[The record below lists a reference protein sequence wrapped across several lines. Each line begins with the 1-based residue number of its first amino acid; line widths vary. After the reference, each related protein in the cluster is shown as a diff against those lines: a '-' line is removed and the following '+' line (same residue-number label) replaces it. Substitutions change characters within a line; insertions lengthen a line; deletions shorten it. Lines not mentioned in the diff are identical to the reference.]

1 MKKILVFLFLFCAS
15 ITSNAQAFK
24 EDYAKSLSTQFKFVE
39 AYPVWADLS
48 ETFVKKQ
55 KGDWSYLRMA
65 TEAAYNSEQ
74 YKNALHWNSI
84 LTRSNQALLADWTL
98 HFELLRMNNMHS
110 LLVASVDSALTLI
123 PAEAAILEWKKQAS
137 TIVSYLQDTSE
148 FEVKDFRNVSK
159 GEEFAA
165 VPFEK
170 GLVFVTSEFNT
181 GFLARKDTW
190 TGQNYY
196 ELTFIKDANSP
207 YDSHSAIDKLK
218 NNDVWNEIE
227 HTYSHDGPI
236 SFNKDFSKA
245 LLTRNFEELDTIAR
259 VKYSR
264 LKLILFKKEEGK
276 WIEDVTFNFND
287 KHFSTGHG
295 VFDVNGNIIFASDR
309 PGGLG
314 GSDLY
319 TVSYTDG
326 KWSVPNNLGKY
337 VNTSSDELFP
347 FVDSNGTMYFSSKG
361 WVGLGGLDVFSANTA
376 GTPNH
381 IGIPI
386 NTSSDDFAF
395 YLDAEAGT
403 GYLSSNRN
411 SHKDQIFKI
420 STPVYDIELEIILTA
435 CDKKPIENA
444 TIEIKNKLS
453 NTTSSQKTDKEGKVL
468 LKPRLK
474 DEFEVSYSG
483 NELYAS
489 SKNLPF
495 KATSEGKFKI
505 NLESNYLKSNQTITL
520 LDENGKPLVGSLIQ
534 IKSKDNTVK
543 KANTNEDGVY
553 SWSRTSTESVLTEIN
568 CNTVSY
574 EDHMIKLDGSD
585 CNATQNYRVTMQKM
599 SDEKFVKLDLVL
611 YDFDK
616 YFLRTASE
624 KELDKLV
631 QYMKE
636 RPELVVE
643 LSSHTDCR
651 GTNNYNEVLSQN
663 RAQSCVNYIIKK
675 GIPKDRI
682 IAKGYGEKQLTN
694 KCSDGVNCTEDEH
707 QANRR
712 TQLKFVIK

>member
-1 MKKILVFLFLFCAS
+1 MKKIFIFLFLFCTAVV
-15 ITSNAQAFK
+15 SNAQTFK
-24 EDYAKSLSTQFKFVE
+24 EDYAKSLSAQFKFVE

-48 ETFVKKQ
+48 QGFLDKQ
-55 KGDWSYLRMA
+55 KGDWSYLRMT

-74 YKNALHWNSI
+74 FKEALHWNSL
-84 LTRSNQALLADWTL
+84 LTRSNQALVADWTL
-98 HFELLRMNNMHS
+98 HFELLRLNNKHS
-110 LLVASVDSALTLI
+110 LLVASVDSALALI
-123 PAEAAILEWKKQAS
+123 PAEASIIEWKRQAP
-137 TIVSYLQDTSE
+137 TMVSYLKDTSE

-165 VPFEK
+165 VPYEK

-196 ELTFIKDANSP
+196 ELSYIKDANTP
-207 YDSHSAIDKLK
+207 YESYSAIDKLK
-218 NNDVWNEIE
+218 NNDIWNEIE
-227 HTYSHDGPI
+227 HTHSHDGPI
-236 SFNKDFSKA
+236 SFNKDFSQA

-264 LKLILFKKEEGK
+264 LKLSLFKKENGK
-276 WIEDVTFNFND
+276 WIEDETFNFND

-295 VFDVNGNIIFASDR
+295 VFDVNGNVIFASDR

-319 TVSYTDG
+319 KVSFADG
-326 KWSVPNNLGKY
+326 KWSAPSNLGIN
-337 VNTSSDELFP
+337 VNTASDELFP
-347 FVDSNGTMYFSSKG
+347 FVDSNGTLYFSSKG
-361 WVGLGGLDVFSANTA
+361 WIGLGGLDVFSANTA
-376 GTPNH
+376 GIPTH

-395 YLDAEAGT
+395 FLNAETGT

-411 SHKDQIFKI
+411 SNKDQIFKI
-420 STPVYDIELEIILTA
+420 STPVYDIELEILLTA

-444 TIEIKNKLS
+444 TIEIKNKLN
-453 NTTSSQKTDKEGKVL
+453 NTATSQTTDKEGKVK

-474 DEFEVSYSG
+474 DQFEISYAG
-483 NELYAS
+483 NELYTAS
-489 SKNLPF
+489 KKESFN
-495 KATSEGKFKI
+495 ATAEGKFNI
-505 NLESNYLKSNQTITL
+505 GLSSNYLKSTQTVTVV
-520 LDENGKPLVGSLIQ
+520 DENGKPLVGSLIQ
-534 IKSKDNTVK
+534 IRSTDNTVK
-543 KANTNEDGVY
+543 KANATQDGSY
-553 SWSRTSTESVLTEIN
+553 SWSRTNTESILTEIN
-568 CNTVSY
+568 CNAMNYNDQS
-574 EDHMIKLDGSD
+574 IKLSGMD
-585 CNATQNYRVTMQKM
+585 CNAPQNYRITMRKM
-599 SDEKFVKLDLVL
+599 SDENFIKLDLIL

-616 YFLRTASE
+616 YFLRQASE
-624 KELDKLV
+624 KELEKLV

-651 GTNNYNEVLSQN
+651 GTDPYNEVLSQN

-675 GIPKDRI
+675 GISKDRI
-682 IAKGYGEKQLTN
+682 VAKGYGEKQLTN

-712 TQLKFVIK
+712 TELRFIIK

>member
-1 MKKILVFLFLFCAS
+1 MKKIFIFLFLFCAT

-24 EDYAKSLSTQFKFVE
+24 EDYAKSLSAQFKFVE
-39 AYPVWADLS
+39 AYPVWAELS
-48 ETFVKKQ
+48 QNFIEKQ

-74 YKNALHWNSI
+74 YKNALHWNSL
-84 LTRSNQALLADWTL
+84 LTQSNQALLADWTL

-110 LLVASVDSALTLI
+110 LLVASVDSALKLI
-123 PAEAAILEWKKQAS
+123 PAEDAILEWKKQAPI
-137 TIVSYLQDTSE
+137 IVSYLQDTSE
-148 FEVKDFRNVSK
+148 FEVNDFRNASK

-165 VPFEK
+165 VPYEK

-196 ELTFIKDANSP
+196 ELSFIKDANTP
-207 YDSHSAIDKLK
+207 YESFSTIDKLTNK
-218 NNDVWNEIE
+218 DIWNEIE
-227 HTYSHDGPI
+227 HTHSHDGPI
-236 SFNKDFSKA
+236 SFNKDFSQA

-259 VKYSR
+259 VKYAR

-276 WIEDVTFNFND
+276 WIEDETFNYND

-295 VFDVNGNIIFASDR
+295 VFDIDGNIIFASDR

-319 TVSYTDG
+319 KVSYTDG
-326 KWSVPNNLGKY
+326 KWSAPSNLGKN
-337 VNTSSDELFP
+337 VNTASDELFP
-347 FVDSNGTMYFSSKG
+347 FVDSYGTMYFSSKG
-361 WVGLGGLDVFSANTA
+361 WVGLGGLDVFSANKT

-381 IGIPI
+381 VGIPI
-386 NTSSDDFAF
+386 NTSSDDFAL
-395 YLDAEAGT
+395 YLDAESGT

-420 STPVYDIELEIILTA
+420 STPVYDIQLEIILTA

-444 TIEIKNKLS
+444 QIEIKNKL
-453 NTTSSQKTDKEGKVL
+453 NQTATTLTTDKEGKVL

-474 DEFEVSYSG
+474 DEFEISYSG
-483 NELYAS
+483 NNIYSAS
-489 SKNLPF
+489 KSFPF
-495 KATSEGKFKI
+495 SANSEGKFII
-505 NLESNYLKSNQTITL
+505 NLESNYSKSNQTVTVV
-520 LDENGKPLVGSLIQ
+520 DENGKPLVGSLIQ
-534 IKSKDNTVK
+534 IKSTDNRVIKT
-543 KANTNEDGVY
+543 NTNQDGVY
-553 SWSRTSTESVLTEIN
+553 SWSRTSNESVLTEII

-574 EDHMIKLDGSD
+574 EDQIIKLEGND
-585 CNATQNYRVTMQKM
+585 CNVPQNYRVTMRKM
-599 SDEKFVKLDLVL
+599 SEEKFVKLDLIL
-611 YDFDK
+611 YDFDQ
-616 YFLRTASE
+616 YFLREASE

-651 GTNNYNEVLSQN
+651 GTDSYNEVLSQN
-663 RAQSCVNYIIKK
+663 RAQSCVDYIITK
-675 GIPKDRI
+675 GISKDHI
-682 IAKGYGEKQLTN
+682 LAKGYGEKQLTN
-694 KCSDGVNCTEDEH
+694 KCSDGVSCTDDEH

-712 TQLKFVIK
+712 TELRFVVQ

>member
-1 MKKILVFLFLFCAS
+1 MKKIFIFLFLFCAS

-24 EDYAKSLSTQFKFVE
+24 EDYAKSLSAQFKFVE

-48 ETFVKKQ
+48 QSFLDKQ
-55 KGDWSYLRMA
+55 KGDWSYLRMT

-74 YKNALHWNSI
+74 FKEALHWNSL
-84 LTRSNQALLADWTL
+84 LTRSNQALVADWTL
-98 HFELLRMNNMHS
+98 HFELLRLNNKHS
-110 LLVASVDSALTLI
+110 LLVASVDSALALI
-123 PAEAAILEWKKQAS
+123 PAEASIIEWKRQAP
-137 TIVSYLQDTSE
+137 TMVSYLKDTSE

-165 VPFEK
+165 VPYEK

-196 ELTFIKDANSP
+196 ELSFIKDANTP
-207 YDSHSAIDKLK
+207 YESYSALDKLK
-218 NNDVWNEIE
+218 NNDIWNEIE
-227 HTYSHDGPI
+227 HTHSHDGPI
-236 SFNKDFSKA
+236 SFNKDFSQA

-264 LKLILFKKEEGK
+264 LKLSLFKKENGK
-276 WIEDVTFNFND
+276 WKEDETFNFND

-295 VFDVNGNIIFASDR
+295 VFDVNGNVIFASDR

-319 TVSYTDG
+319 KVSFADG
-326 KWSVPNNLGKY
+326 KWSAPSNLGIN
-337 VNTSSDELFP
+337 VNTASDELFP
-347 FVDSNGTMYFSSKG
+347 FVDSNGTLYFSSKG
-361 WVGLGGLDVFSANTA
+361 WIGLGGLDVFSANTA
-376 GTPNH
+376 GVPTH

-395 YLDAEAGT
+395 FLDAETGT

-411 SHKDQIFKI
+411 LNKDQIFKI
-420 STPVYDIELEIILTA
+420 STPVYDIELEILLTT

-444 TIEIKNKLS
+444 TVEIKNKLN
-453 NTTSSQKTDKEGKVL
+453 NTTTSQTTDKEGKVK

-474 DEFEVSYSG
+474 DQFEISYAG
-483 NELYAS
+483 NELYTAS
-489 SKNLPF
+489 KKESFN
-495 KATSEGKFKI
+495 ATAEGKF
-505 NLESNYLKSNQTITL
+505 NVGLSSNYLKSTQTVTVV
-520 LDENGKPLVGSLIQ
+520 DENGKPLVGSLIQ
-534 IKSKDNTVK
+534 IKSTDNTVK
-543 KANTNEDGVY
+543 KANATQDGSY
-553 SWSRTSTESVLTEIN
+553 SWSRTNTESILTEIN
-568 CNTVSY
+568 CNAMNYNDQS
-574 EDHMIKLDGSD
+574 IKLSGID
-585 CNATQNYRVTMQKM
+585 CNAPQNYRITMRTM
-599 SDEKFVKLDLVL
+599 SDENFVKLDLIL

-616 YFLRTASE
+616 YFLRQASE

-651 GTNNYNEVLSQN
+651 GTDSYNEVLSQN

-675 GIPKDRI
+675 GISKDRI
-682 IAKGYGEKQLTN
+682 IAKGYGENQLTN
-694 KCSDGVNCTEDEH
+694 KCSDGVNCTEEAH

-712 TQLKFVIK
+712 TELRFVIK

>member
-1 MKKILVFLFLFCAS
+1 MKKIFIFLFLVGAT
-15 ITSNAQAFK
+15 ITSNAQSFK
-24 EDYAKSLSTQFKFVE
+24 EDYAKSLSAQFKFVE

-48 ETFVKKQ
+48 ENFIKKQ

-74 YKNALHWNSI
+74 FKNALHWNSL
-84 LTRSNQALLADWTL
+84 LTQSNQALLADWTL

-110 LLVASVDSALTLI
+110 LLVASVDSALKLI
-123 PAEAAILEWKKQAS
+123 PAEAAILEWKKQAP

-165 VPFEK
+165 VPYEK

-196 ELTFIKDANSP
+196 ELSFIKDANTP
-207 YDSHSAIDKLK
+207 YESFSAIDKLK
-218 NNDVWNEIE
+218 NNDIWNEIE
-227 HTYSHDGPI
+227 HTHSHDGPI

-276 WIEDVTFNFND
+276 WIEDESFNFND

-295 VFDVNGNIIFASDR
+295 VFDLNGNVIFASDR

-319 TVSYTDG
+319 KVSFTEG
-326 KWSVPNNLGKY
+326 KWSSPSNLGQS
-337 VNTSSDELFP
+337 VNTASDELFP

-361 WVGLGGLDVFSANTA
+361 WVGLGGLDVFSANTSGA
-376 GTPNH
+376 PNH

-386 NTSSDDFAF
+386 NTSSDDFAL
-395 YLDAEAGT
+395 YLDAETGT

-420 STPVYDIELEIILTA
+420 STPVYDIELEILLTA
-435 CDKKPIENA
+435 CDKKPLENA
-444 TIEIKNKLS
+444 TIEIKNKIN
-453 NTTSSQKTDKEGKVL
+453 NTATSQTTDKEGKVK

-474 DEFEVSYSG
+474 DVFEISFAG
-483 NELYAS
+483 NDVYTAS
-489 SKNLPF
+489 KKETFNA
-495 KATSEGKFKI
+495 ATEGKF
-505 NLESNYLKSNQTITL
+505 NVSLSSNYLKSTQTVTVV
-520 LDENGKPLVGSLIQ
+520 DENGKPLVGSLIQ
-534 IKSKDNTVK
+534 ITSTDNSVK
-543 KANTNEDGVY
+543 KANANQDGVY
-553 SWSRTSTESVLTEIN
+553 SWSRTNTESVLTEIN
-568 CNTVSY
+568 CNTVNY
-574 EDHMIKLDGSD
+574 DDQIIKLAGSD
-585 CNATQNYRVTMQKM
+585 CNAPQNYRVTMRKM
-599 SDEKFVKLDLVL
+599 SEENFVKLDLIL

-616 YFLRTASE
+616 YFLRPASE

-651 GTNNYNEVLSQN
+651 GTDSYNDVLSQN

-675 GIPKDRI
+675 GISKDRI
-682 IAKGYGEKQLTN
+682 LAKGYGEKQLTN
-694 KCSDGVNCTEDEH
+694 QCSDGVDCTEDEH

-712 TQLKFVIK
+712 TELRFVIK

>member
-1 MKKILVFLFLFCAS
+1 MKKIFIFLFLFCTAVV
-15 ITSNAQAFK
+15 SNAQTFK
-24 EDYAKSLSTQFKFVE
+24 EDYAKSLSAQFKFVE

-48 ETFVKKQ
+48 QSFLDKQ
-55 KGDWSYLRMA
+55 KGDWSYLRMT

-74 YKNALHWNSI
+74 FKEALHWNSL
-84 LTRSNQALLADWTL
+84 LTRSNQALVADWTL
-98 HFELLRMNNMHS
+98 HFELLRLNNKHS
-110 LLVASVDSALTLI
+110 LLVASVDSALALI
-123 PAEAAILEWKKQAS
+123 PAEASIIEWKRQAP
-137 TIVSYLQDTSE
+137 TMVSYLKDTSE

-165 VPFEK
+165 VPYEK

-196 ELTFIKDANSP
+196 ELSFIKDANTP
-207 YDSHSAIDKLK
+207 YESYSALDKLK
-218 NNDVWNEIE
+218 NNDIWNEIE
-227 HTYSHDGPI
+227 HTHSHDGPI
-236 SFNKDFSKA
+236 SFNKDFSQA

-264 LKLILFKKEEGK
+264 LKLSLFKKENGK
-276 WIEDVTFNFND
+276 WKEDETFNFND

-295 VFDVNGNIIFASDR
+295 VFDVNGNVIFASDR

-319 TVSYTDG
+319 KVSFADG
-326 KWSVPNNLGKY
+326 KWSAPSNLGIN
-337 VNTSSDELFP
+337 VNTASDELFP
-347 FVDSNGTMYFSSKG
+347 FVDSNGTLYFSSKG
-361 WVGLGGLDVFSANTA
+361 WIGLGGLDVFSANTA
-376 GTPNH
+376 GIPTH

-395 YLDAEAGT
+395 FLDAETGT

-411 SHKDQIFKI
+411 LNKDQIFKI
-420 STPVYDIELEIILTA
+420 STPVYDIELEILLTA

-444 TIEIKNKLS
+444 TVEIKNKLN
-453 NTTSSQKTDKEGKVL
+453 NTTTSQTTDKEGKVK

-474 DEFEVSYSG
+474 DQFEISYAG
-483 NELYAS
+483 NELYTAS
-489 SKNLPF
+489 KKESFN
-495 KATSEGKFKI
+495 ATAEGKF
-505 NLESNYLKSNQTITL
+505 NVGLSSNYLKSTQTVTVV
-520 LDENGKPLVGSLIQ
+520 DENGKPLVGSLIQ
-534 IKSKDNTVK
+534 IKSTDNTVK
-543 KANTNEDGVY
+543 KANATQDGSY
-553 SWSRTSTESVLTEIN
+553 SWSRTNTESILTEIN
-568 CNTVSY
+568 CNAMNYNDQS
-574 EDHMIKLDGSD
+574 IKLSGMD
-585 CNATQNYRVTMQKM
+585 CNAPQNYRITMRTM
-599 SDEKFVKLDLVL
+599 SDENFVKLDLIL

-616 YFLRTASE
+616 YFLRQASE

-651 GTNNYNEVLSQN
+651 GTDSYNEVLSQN

-675 GIPKDRI
+675 GISKERI
-682 IAKGYGEKQLTN
+682 VAKGYGEKQLTN
-694 KCSDGVNCTEDEH
+694 KCSDGINCTEDEH

-712 TQLKFVIK
+712 TELRFIIK

>member
-1 MKKILVFLFLFCAS
+1 MKKIFIFLFLFCAS

-24 EDYAKSLSTQFKFVE
+24 EDYAKSLSAQFKFVE

-48 ETFVKKQ
+48 QSFLDKQ
-55 KGDWSYLRMA
+55 KGDWSYLRMT

-74 YKNALHWNSI
+74 FKEALHWNSL
-84 LTRSNQALLADWTL
+84 LTRSNQALVADWTL
-98 HFELLRMNNMHS
+98 HFELLRLNNKHS
-110 LLVASVDSALTLI
+110 LLVASVDSALALI
-123 PAEAAILEWKKQAS
+123 PAEASIIEWKRQAP
-137 TIVSYLQDTSE
+137 TMVSYLKDTSE

-165 VPFEK
+165 VPYEK

-196 ELTFIKDANSP
+196 ELSFIKDANTP
-207 YDSHSAIDKLK
+207 YESYSALDKLK
-218 NNDVWNEIE
+218 NNDIWNEIE
-227 HTYSHDGPI
+227 HTHSHDGPI
-236 SFNKDFSKA
+236 SFYKDFSQA

-264 LKLILFKKEEGK
+264 LKLSLFKKENGK
-276 WIEDVTFNFND
+276 WKEDETFNFND

-295 VFDVNGNIIFASDR
+295 VFDVNGNVIFASDR

-319 TVSYTDG
+319 KVSFADG
-326 KWSVPNNLGKY
+326 KWSAPSNLGIN
-337 VNTSSDELFP
+337 VNTASDELFP
-347 FVDSNGTMYFSSKG
+347 FVDSNGTLYFSSKG
-361 WVGLGGLDVFSANTA
+361 WIGLGGLDVFSANTA
-376 GTPNH
+376 GIPTH

-395 YLDAEAGT
+395 FLDAETGT

-411 SHKDQIFKI
+411 LNKDQIFKI
-420 STPVYDIELEIILTA
+420 STPVYDIELEILLTA

-444 TIEIKNKLS
+444 TVEIKNKLN
-453 NTTSSQKTDKEGKVL
+453 NTTTSQTTDKEGKVK

-474 DEFEVSYSG
+474 DQFEISYAG
-483 NELYAS
+483 NELYTAS
-489 SKNLPF
+489 KKESFN
-495 KATSEGKFKI
+495 ATAEGKF
-505 NLESNYLKSNQTITL
+505 NVGLSSNYLKSTQTVTVV
-520 LDENGKPLVGSLIQ
+520 DENGKPLVGSLIQ
-534 IKSKDNTVK
+534 IKSTDNTVK
-543 KANTNEDGVY
+543 KANATQDGSY
-553 SWSRTSTESVLTEIN
+553 SWSRTNTESILTEIN
-568 CNTVSY
+568 CNAMNYNDQS
-574 EDHMIKLDGSD
+574 IKLSGID
-585 CNATQNYRVTMQKM
+585 CNAPQNYRITMRTM
-599 SDEKFVKLDLVL
+599 SDENFVKLDLIL

-616 YFLRTASE
+616 YFLRQASE

-636 RPELVVE
+636 RPELIVE

-651 GTNNYNEVLSQN
+651 GTNSYNEVLSQN

-675 GIPKDRI
+675 GISKDRI
-682 IAKGYGEKQLTN
+682 IAKGYGENQLTN
-694 KCSDGVNCTEDEH
+694 KCSDGVNCTEEAH

-712 TQLKFVIK
+712 TELRFVIK

>member
-1 MKKILVFLFLFCAS
+1 MKKIFIFLFLFCAS

-24 EDYAKSLSTQFKFVE
+24 EDYAKSLSAQFKFVE

-48 ETFVKKQ
+48 DNFVKKQ
-55 KGDWSYLRMA
+55 KGDWSYLRMT

-74 YKNALHWNSI
+74 YKNALHWNSL
-84 LTRSNQALLADWTL
+84 LTRSNQALVADWTL
-98 HFELLRMNNMHS
+98 HFELLRLNNMHS
-110 LLVASVDSALTLI
+110 LLVASVDSALALI
-123 PAEAAILEWKKQAS
+123 PAEASIIEWKRQAP
-137 TIVSYLQDTSE
+137 TMVSYLKDTSE

-165 VPFEK
+165 VPYEK

-196 ELTFIKDANSP
+196 ELSFIKDANTP
-207 YDSHSAIDKLK
+207 YESYSALDKLK
-218 NNDVWNEIE
+218 NNDIWNEIE
-227 HTYSHDGPI
+227 HTHSHDGPI
-236 SFNKDFSKA
+236 SFNKDFSQA

-264 LKLILFKKEEGK
+264 LKLSLFKKENGK
-276 WIEDVTFNFND
+276 WKEDETFNFND

-295 VFDVNGNIIFASDR
+295 VFDVNGNVIFASDR

-319 TVSYTDG
+319 KVSFADG
-326 KWSVPNNLGKY
+326 KWSAPSNLGIN
-337 VNTSSDELFP
+337 VNTASDELFP
-347 FVDSNGTMYFSSKG
+347 FVDSNGTLYFSSKG
-361 WVGLGGLDVFSANTA
+361 WIGLGGLDVFSANTA
-376 GTPNH
+376 GIPTH

-395 YLDAEAGT
+395 FLDAETGT

-411 SHKDQIFKI
+411 SNKDQIFKI
-420 STPVYDIELEIILTA
+420 STPVYDIELEILLTA

-444 TIEIKNKLS
+444 TIEIKNKLN
-453 NTTSSQKTDKEGKVL
+453 NTTTSQTTDKEGKVK

-474 DEFEVSYSG
+474 DQFEISYAG
-483 NELYAS
+483 NELYTAS
-489 SKNLPF
+489 KIESFN
-495 KATSEGKFKI
+495 ATAEGKF
-505 NLESNYLKSNQTITL
+505 NVGLSSNYLKSTQTVTVV
-520 LDENGKPLVGSLIQ
+520 DENGKPLVGSLIQ
-534 IKSKDNTVK
+534 IKSTDNTVK
-543 KANTNEDGVY
+543 KANVTQDGSY
-553 SWSRTSTESVLTEIN
+553 SWSRTNTESILTEIN
-568 CNTVSY
+568 CNAMNYNDQS
-574 EDHMIKLDGSD
+574 IKLSGID
-585 CNATQNYRVTMQKM
+585 CNAPQNYRITMRTM
-599 SDEKFVKLDLVL
+599 SDENFVKLDLIL

-616 YFLRTASE
+616 YFLRQASE

-636 RPELVVE
+636 RPELIVE

-651 GTNNYNEVLSQN
+651 GTNSYNEVLSQN

-675 GIPKDRI
+675 GISKDRI
-682 IAKGYGEKQLTN
+682 IAKGYGENQLTN
-694 KCSDGVNCTEDEH
+694 KCSDGVNCTEEAH

-712 TQLKFVIK
+712 TELRFVIQ

>member
-1 MKKILVFLFLFCAS
+1 MKKIFIFLFLFCAS

-24 EDYAKSLSTQFKFVE
+24 EDYAKSLSAQFKFVE

-48 ETFVKKQ
+48 QSFLDKQ
-55 KGDWSYLRMA
+55 KGDWSYLRMT

-74 YKNALHWNSI
+74 FKEALHWNSL
-84 LTRSNQALLADWTL
+84 LTRSNQALVADWTL
-98 HFELLRMNNMHS
+98 HFELLRLNNKHS
-110 LLVASVDSALTLI
+110 LLVASVDSALALI
-123 PAEAAILEWKKQAS
+123 PAEASIIEWKRQAP
-137 TIVSYLQDTSE
+137 TMVSYLKDTSE

-165 VPFEK
+165 VPYEK

-196 ELTFIKDANSP
+196 ELSFIKDANTP
-207 YDSHSAIDKLK
+207 YESYSALDKLK
-218 NNDVWNEIE
+218 NNDIWNEIE
-227 HTYSHDGPI
+227 HTHSHDGPI
-236 SFNKDFSKA
+236 SFNKDFSQA

-264 LKLILFKKEEGK
+264 LKLSLFKKENGK
-276 WIEDVTFNFND
+276 WKEDETFNFND

-295 VFDVNGNIIFASDR
+295 VFDVNGNVIFASDR

-319 TVSYTDG
+319 KVSFADG
-326 KWSVPNNLGKY
+326 KWSAPSNLGIN
-337 VNTSSDELFP
+337 VNTASDELFP
-347 FVDSNGTMYFSSKG
+347 FVDSNGTLYFSSKG
-361 WVGLGGLDVFSANTA
+361 WIGLGGLDVFSANTA
-376 GTPNH
+376 GIPTH

-395 YLDAEAGT
+395 FLDAETGT

-411 SHKDQIFKI
+411 LNKDQIFKI
-420 STPVYDIELEIILTA
+420 STPVYDIELE
-435 CDKKPIENA
+435 NA
-444 TIEIKNKLS
+444 TVEIKNKLN
-453 NTTSSQKTDKEGKVL
+453 NTTTSQTTDKEGKVK

-474 DEFEVSYSG
+474 DQFEISYAG
-483 NELYAS
+483 NELYTAS
-489 SKNLPF
+489 KKESFN
-495 KATSEGKFKI
+495 ATAEGKF
-505 NLESNYLKSNQTITL
+505 NVGLSSNYLKSTQTVTVV
-520 LDENGKPLVGSLIQ
+520 DENGKPLVGSLIQ
-534 IKSKDNTVK
+534 IKSTDNTVK
-543 KANTNEDGVY
+543 KANATQDGSY
-553 SWSRTSTESVLTEIN
+553 SWSRTNTESILTEIN
-568 CNTVSY
+568 CNAMNYNDQS
-574 EDHMIKLDGSD
+574 IKLSGID
-585 CNATQNYRVTMQKM
+585 CNAPQNYRITMRTM
-599 SDEKFVKLDLVL
+599 SDENFVKLDLIL

-616 YFLRTASE
+616 YFLRQASE

-651 GTNNYNEVLSQN
+651 GTDSYNEVLSQN

-675 GIPKDRI
+675 GISKDRI
-682 IAKGYGEKQLTN
+682 IAKGYGENQLTN
-694 KCSDGVNCTEDEH
+694 KCSDGVNCTEEAH

-712 TQLKFVIK
+712 TELRFVIK